1 MLRVDPQTIIT
12 QYLDEWALNAI
23 NEASQ
28 RAVGNGHQEVTVE
41 HFLLEML
48 KQPAGDIARICS
60 YFSVE
65 RESIILS
72 IEQVLEHYRKGAD
85 TLPVFAPLLAELLQ
99 DSWLLTTTDFN
110 NEKIRCG
117 TIFLSL
123 LLDPYRFC
131 HYSYIDAFKV
141 FSTEKIR
148 SDFDIILLG
157 SMENDGVMANASSAA
172 AGDISP
178 DGYLTKYAKN
188 IVTDAK
194 EGKIDPVFCRDV
206 EISSM
211 IDILVRRRKNNPIIV
226 GEAGVGKTAL
236 VEGLALKIA
245 SGDVPP
251 FLKDYQI
258 YELDLGSLQAGA
270 SVQGEFEKRLKG
282 VIDEVKEST
291 TPIILFID
299 EAHTL
304 IGAGGAAGGGDAA
317 NLLKPAL
324 ARGELRTI
332 AATTWSEYK
341 KYFEKDPALT
351 RRFQLIKA
359 DEPSIEDSVRI
370 IEGLTAVYE
379 KVHNVYITGE
389 AIHAAAE
396 LSARYIAGRQLP
408 DKAIDLLDTASARVQ
423 SSQDVTPRPIDY
435 LEKKQK
441 LLERESETILR
452 DISIG
457 MVDDDKLERKDKIDS
472 ELEDIA
478 SKLAKYQDRFEK
490 EKSLID
496 EFFKIRKKILA
507 KASPTEE
514 KQELA
519 EDNEKQVSEETDQ
532 LEALASAFE
541 KDEKKEK
548 ETQQLEYLTNR
559 LNELRQQ
566 ISEIQ
571 GEEPLIHFEVG
582 VGEIASV
589 IADWTGI
596 PASSMSSSDKEKFLN
611 LRHELKKD
619 IIGQDHAIDAIS
631 DRMLAA
637 RVDLKKADAPNGVF
651 LLVGPS
657 GTGKT
662 ETALQLAE
670 HLFGSKQFLTSI
682 NMSEYQEKHTVSRLI
697 GSPPGYVGYGEGGI
711 LTEAIRKHPYS
722 IVLLDEVEKA
732 DPEVMNL
739 FYQAFDKGMLND
751 GEGREIDCKNIVFVL
766 TSNLGSE
773 VIMEHYPDG
782 NVDGA
787 TLEEL
792 IMPSLNNHFKPALLA
807 RMHIIGY
814 RLLSKEAMDNIIALK
829 LNHLKAQLQE
839 IHKMTLKLSPPA
851 SAALR
856 RLCNRQEKGARM
868 VDHIIERKLLPEIS
882 QLLLSKGNDDG
893 KNILFIGLNDDA
905 EFRFEHLSD
914 SEMENHLSADEA
926 RIEQWKKEAQAA
938 KDAANALAQKAI
950 EEAKQEKVNE
960 GSDTE

>member
-12 QYLDEWALNAI
+12 QYLDEWALGAI

-28 RAVGNGHQEVTVE
+28 RAVGNGHQEVTIE

-60 YFSVE
+60 YFNVE
-65 RESIILS
+65 REAIIAS
-72 IEQVLEHYRKGAD
+72 IEQVLEHQRKGAD

-99 DSWLLTTTDFN
+99 DAWLLTTTDFN

-131 HYSYIDAFKV
+131 HYSYIDAFKA

-148 SDFDIILLG
+148 SDSDIILLG
-157 SMENDGVMANASSAA
+157 SMENDGIVTNASSSAPVE
-172 AGDISP
+172 GISP

-188 IVTDAK
+188 IVNDAK

-324 ARGELRTI
+324 ARGELRTV

-351 RRFQLIKA
+351 RRFQLITA
-359 DEPSIEDSVRI
+359 DEPSIEDSIRI

-389 AIHAAAE
+389 AINAAAE

-441 LLERESETILR
+441 LLEREGETILR

-457 MVDDDKLERKDKIDS
+457 MVDDDKLERKDQIHS

-478 SKLAKYQDRFEK
+478 SKLAEYQERFEK

-496 EFFKIRKKILA
+496 EFFKIRKEILA
-507 KASPTEE
+507 KDSPPKEE
-514 KQELA
+514 QQSE
-519 EDNEKQVSEETDQ
+519 NEQQISDDKDQ
-532 LEALASAFE
+532 LEALANAFE

-548 ETQQLEYLTNR
+548 EAKQSEDRTNR
-559 LNELRQQ
+559 LNELRKE
-566 ISEIQ
+566 ILDIQ

-582 VGEIASV
+582 ASEIASV

-611 LRHELKKD
+611 LRHELKNN
-619 IIGQDHAIDAIS
+619 IIGQDHAINAIS
-631 DRMLAA
+631 DRMLSA
-637 RVDLKKADAPNGVF
+637 RVDLKKTDAPNGVF

-782 NVDGA
+782 NVDGE

-792 IMPSLNNHFKPALLA
+792 ILPSLNNHFKPALLA

-814 RLLSKEAMDNIIALK
+814 RPLSKEAMDNIIALK
-829 LNHLKAQLQE
+829 LNHLKSQLQE
-839 IHKMTLKLSPPA
+839 IHKMTLELSPPA

-882 QLLLSKGNDDG
+882 QLLLSKDNEES
-893 KNILFIGLNDDA
+893 KNILFIGLDDEA
-905 EFRFEHLSD
+905 GFRFEHLSS
-914 SEMENHLSADEA
+914 SEIAEHLSKDEV
-926 RIEQWKKEAQAA
+926 RIEKWKQEAQIA
-938 KDAANALAQKAI
+938 KDAANAMAQKAI

-960 GSDTE
+960 GSDAE